1 MAEPDEDDSGRVVST
16 WPDPPSFWHA
26 FTPQNIERYKA
37 LKEDYV
43 KQQGIDEETVKKT
56 VIRVPD
62 IPPDLINL
70 RPPHEPEDGKWNVFS
85 DPQTLSTETPLSFE
99 DAGVPRLGPGDDLTF
114 STQDQDSKHLDR
126 GFELKKLAKSLLLNY
141 LEFIGVMYH
150 RPDDAEEKIQDLK
163 TILLNFHHTVNEYRP
178 HQAREQLIQMMQDNL
193 DAKRQE
199 TAAIRGVVD
208 RAKRMIEGLGSLEV
222 PSVEEGGEREGE
234 EEMSKEE
241 EERKILERKSE
252 LWKELEEEFS

>member
-1 MAEPDEDDSGRVVST
+1 MAEPEEDDSGRVVST
-16 WPDPPSFWHA
+16 WPDPPPFWKS
-26 FTPQNIERYKA
+26 FTPENIERYDT

-43 KQQGIDEETVKKT
+43 KQQELDEDTISNT

-62 IPPDLINL
+62 IPPDLVNL
-70 RPPHEPEDGKWNVFS
+70 RPPAEPIDWKWNVFS
-85 DPQTLSTETPLSFE
+85 EPQTLSTETPLSFE
-99 DAGVPRLGPGDDLTF
+99 DAGVARLGPDSLT
-114 STQDQDSKHLDR
+114 SSSQDQDSKHLDR
-126 GFELKKLAKSLLLNY
+126 GFELKRLTKSLLLNY
-141 LEFIGVMYH
+141 LEFIGTMYH
-150 RPDDAEEKIQDLK
+150 RPADGAEKIQDLK

-222 PSVEEGGEREGE
+222 PRVEEGE
-234 EEMSKEE
+234 EEMKLKGEEREREE
-241 EERKILERKSE
+241 EMD
-252 LWKELEEEFS
+252 LWREVDEEFS